1 MGHLIAATHSTG
13 GAIPPMIR
21 LAAGGLLLSL
31 LLLGVP
37 SHVLAQAPSLN
48 WGSEVNPSRCPTDQG
63 YRYLEINVTR
73 KVENDPTRGTAGNTW
88 AMLDYIQHIQVWK
101 VGTVPTPGGA
111 EKFCALVRYQGSFTT
126 LTGKSPQGTG
136 SVSAG
141 IDGSFEGGYR
151 LVFKA
156 DELPNPSES
165 TRGHIGTFTGPGG
178 LFDWRTFFFTN
189 IGSDDQQW
197 WGWIYH
203 GGNNGTWVNSK
214 FGNQGGITN

>member
-1 MGHLIAATHSTG
+1 
-13 GAIPPMIR
+13 MIR

-73 KVENDPTRGTAGNTW
+73 KVENDPTLGKAGNQW

-101 VGTVPTPGGA
+101 VGSEPVLGGA

-126 LTGKSPQGTG
+126 LAAPRKAASVLSLSPSDQRNETLSGASSWSFGAPPSVARTASVTTG
-136 SVSAG
+136 S
-141 IDGSFEGGYR
+141 GS
-151 LVFKA
+151 
-156 DELPNPSES
+156 
-165 TRGHIGTFTGPGG
+165 
-178 LFDWRTFFFTN
+178 
-189 IGSDDQQW
+189 
-197 WGWIYH
+197 
-203 GGNNGTWVNSK
+203 
-214 FGNQGGITN
+214 

>member
-1 MGHLIAATHSTG
+1 
-13 GAIPPMIR
+13 MIR

-37 SHVLAQAPSLN
+37 SHVFAQAPSLN

-73 KVENDPTRGTAGNTW
+73 KVENDLTLDPAGNNKW

-101 VGTVPTPGGA
+101 VGSLPVPGGA

-126 LTGKSPQGTG
+126 LAGKSPQGTG

-151 LVFKA
+151 LVFNA
-156 DELPNPSES
+156 DELLNPSYS
-165 TRGHIGTFTGPGG
+165 TRGHIGTFTVPPN
-178 LFDWRTFFFTN
+178 LVDWRTFFFTN
-189 IGSDDQQW
+189 IGPDDQKW

-203 GGNNGTWVNSK
+203 GGNNGAWVNSGI
-214 FGNQGGITN
+214 GNQGDITD